1 MTPEAPTLLRAL
13 SFWPLVLYGLS
24 VIVGAGIY
32 VAIGAVISRA
42 GDAAPLSF
50 LLAGV
55 AAGLTGLC
63 YAELAGRFPD
73 ASGAAAYVMHG
84 FGSKRM
90 AQMVGAAVIVSI
102 VISAAAILNGMTT
115 YLAVLVP
122 LPATA
127 LQMGMCIL
135 FTAIAVSGVRE
146 TVILAALLGTIEI
159 GGLVAVTVTGFVQAP
174 DYDLGGMIPLS
185 TAEWRGVLAG
195 GFIAFF
201 AFLGFESLANMAEEI
216 KNPHRTLPRVILT
229 ALGASIALYVIVAAA
244 VVLADRRGAH
254 ALIGLFQ
261 SKAGMPIFA
270 LAAGIAVGN
279 GALIEIV
286 MLSRV
291 VYGMA
296 RNRQLPSILARV
308 ERRTRTPVIATVI
321 VGMLVLGAVLTL
333 SFEGLLVLTNVLTL
347 AIFSVVDLALWRAH
361 AMRGID
367 AASFKVP
374 RWLPLAAAAVSLI
387 LVFAELAPNV

>member
-1 MTPEAPTLLRAL
+1 MTPETPTLLRVL

-50 LLAGV
+50 LLAGI

-84 FGSKRM
+84 FGSKQV
-90 AQMVGAAVIVSI
+90 AQLVGAAVIVST
-102 VISAAAILNGMTT
+102 VISAAAILHGMTT
-115 YLAVLVP
+115 YLTVFIP
-122 LPATA
+122 LPATT
-127 LQMGMCIL
+127 LQIAMCIL
-135 FTAIAVSGVRE
+135 FTAIATSGVRE
-146 TVILAALLGTIEI
+146 TVVLAALLGTIEM
-159 GGLVAVTVTGFVQAP
+159 GGLLAVAIAGFIQAP
-174 DYDLGGMIPLS
+174 DYHLQGMIPLS
-185 TAEWRGVLAG
+185 TTQWRGVLAG

-216 KNPHRTLPRVILT
+216 KNPHHTLPRVILT
-229 ALGASIALYVIVAAA
+229 ALGVSIALYMIIAVA
-244 VVLADRRGAH
+244 VVLAGRQGAH

-296 RNRQLPSILARV
+296 RNQQLPAILARV

-321 VGMLVLGAVLTL
+321 VGTLVLGAGLAL

-347 AIFSVVDLALWRAH
+347 AIFSVVDLALWRVH
-361 AMRGID
+361 SMQGID
-367 AASFKVP
+367 DSSFKVP
-374 RWLPLAAAAVSLI
+374 RWLPLAAASISLI
-387 LVFAELAPNV
+387 LVFAELAPSM